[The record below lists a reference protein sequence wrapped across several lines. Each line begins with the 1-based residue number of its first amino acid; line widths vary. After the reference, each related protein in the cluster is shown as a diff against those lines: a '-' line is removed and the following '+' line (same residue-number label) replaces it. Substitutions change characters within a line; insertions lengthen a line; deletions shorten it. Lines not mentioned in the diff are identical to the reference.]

1 MEVCHTIFNNRLKS
15 KKIAGHFLLLECGLL
30 FEKNGGYLRT
40 LKRKI
45 MEEDSILLF
54 NWKKNNGTNIYQ
66 NILIAIMPCKFDVV
80 WQIKAP
86 IIWLQS
92 YQNFF
97 QIAECESPLG
107 LQSGDIPDSDIT
119 ASSEVRNLT
128 KLEAFNFSERVFFL
142 QLRDTEEDIYWS
154 NHRRLVTRNFI
165 TWLLHIISKQGL
177 CFHSSFFNSKCFQIF
192 TAKCLKHFFLFYEK
206 T

>member
-1 MEVCHTIFNNRLKS
+1 MDCFLK
-15 KKIAGHFLLLECGLL
+15 KTEGTWEHF
-30 FEKNGGYLRT
+30 
-40 LKRKI
+40 KRK
-45 MEEDSILLF
+45 S
-54 NWKKNNGTNIYQ
+54 
-66 NILIAIMPCKFDVV
+66 FDCNP
-80 WQIKAP
+80 IKT
-86 IIWLQS
+86 
-92 YQNFF
+92 FF

-128 KLEAFNFSERVFFL
+128 KLEAFNFSERVLFL
-142 QLRDTEEDIYWS
+142 QLRDTEKDIYWS

-192 TAKCLKHFFLFYEK
+192 TAKCLKHFFLFDNQLTYFISFIMYLNAVWLYN
-206 T
+206 

>member
-1 MEVCHTIFNNRLKS
+1 
-15 KKIAGHFLLLECGLL
+15 
-30 FEKNGGYLRT
+30 
-40 LKRKI
+40 

-54 NWKKNNGTNIYQ
+54 NLKKNNGTNIYQ

-92 YQNFF
+92 YQKFF
-97 QIAECESPLG
+97 SNCRMW
-107 LQSGDIPDSDIT
+107 IT
-119 ASSEVRNLT
+119 TWSSKWGYTRLRHYRLLRGKELNQT
-128 KLEAFNFSERVFFL
+128 WSIQFFGEGIFTSA
-142 QLRDTEEDIYWS
+142 LRHTEKDIYWS
-154 NHRRLVTRNFI
+154 NHRRLATRNFI

-177 CFHSSFFNSKCFQIF
+177 CFHSSFFNSKCYQIF